1 MSDYKRQ
8 QPQDCPP
15 AKDPAPQPNPP
26 GGSCQPLPP
35 STPPTVPTPKPC
47 PDPDPCCKC
56 PTTPGSD
63 PTCFERFINS
73 QTDAIAAGKKAETFK
88 AELVQF
94 QAKAKTANQEYT
106 RDKFD
111 ALVKLWVD
119 LDADI
124 AKFIAKFVC
133 NVSCWR
139 CIIDCYVC
147 PLLNT
152 LHYAEEWLNGDGT
165 PYANVNNWYDLQYWY
180 SRDKDA
186 KERTFNR
193 IKDVL
198 KAWEKPAATIEA
210 ILKQNRGLL
219 DALDKSPS
227 SDKGKVVYDLFLKL
241 IPLHL
246 AIAPPSGSAWT
257 TKIGKEYTEFC
268 GCDSGT
274 PDDCCG
280 PDVGVRS
287 LRERV
292 TGPQPYLVDP
302 NDYFKI
308 ICCLV
313 ENRYLPAKDAL
324 SDAENKLSAA
334 AATIKGYTDQIT
346 NGLATFE
353 RDAKGAIPG
362 VFDCCDYECDD
373 DSQSKPS
380 QAR

>member
-1 MSDYKRQ
+1 MSEFKRQ
-8 QPQDCPP
+8 QNQDCSPST
-15 AKDPAPQPNPP
+15 DPAPQPKPP
-26 GGSCQPLPP
+26 GGSCDPLQN
-35 STPPTVPTPKPC
+35 PTAPTLPDPKPC

-63 PTCFERFINS
+63 PSCLDQLMTS
-73 QTDAIAAGKKAETFK
+73 QANAIAAGKRAEAFR
-88 AELVQF
+88 AELVQLL
-94 QAKAKTANQEYT
+94 AKAKTANQEYT

-124 AKFIAKFVC
+124 AKFIAKFIC
-133 NVSCWR
+133 NVPCWR
-139 CIIDCYVC
+139 CIIECHVC
-147 PLLNT
+147 PLLNK
-152 LHYAEEWLNGDGT
+152 LRAAEQRLYGDGSL
-165 PYANVNNWYDLQYWY
+165 YADVKNWYDLQYWY

-210 ILKQNRGLL
+210 ILKQNRALL
-219 DALDKSPS
+219 DALDKLPS
-227 SDKGKVVYDLFLKL
+227 SDRGKVVYDLFLKL

-246 AIAPPSGSAWT
+246 AIAPPSGSKWPT
-257 TKIGKEYTEFC
+257 RIGKEYTEFC
-268 GCDSGT
+268 GCDTGT

-280 PDVGVRS
+280 PDVGVLS
-287 LRERV
+287 LRGRLI
-292 TGPQPYLVDP
+292 GPQPYLVDP

-313 ENRYLPAKDAL
+313 ENRYRPAKDAL
-324 SDAENKLSAA
+324 SDAENNLAA
-334 AATIKGYTDQIT
+334 AAEKIKGYQDQVT
-346 NGLATFE
+346 NGLTSLE
-353 RDAKGAIPG
+353 KDAKGAIPG
-362 VFDCCDYECDD
+362 VFDCCDYDCDD
-373 DSQSKPS
+373 SSTSSS

>member
-1 MSDYKRQ
+1 V
-8 QPQDCPP
+8 PP
-15 AKDPAPQPNPP
+15 
-26 GGSCQPLPP
+26 
-35 STPPTVPTPKPC
+35 PKPC

-56 PTTPGSD
+56 PTTPGTD
-63 PTCFERFINS
+63 PTCIEHFINS

-94 QAKAKTANQEYT
+94 QAKVTTAKGDYT
-106 RDKFD
+106 REKFE

-139 CIIDCYVC
+139 CIIECYVC
-147 PLLNT
+147 PLLNK
-152 LHYAEEWLNGDGT
+152 LHYAEQWLYGDGT
-165 PYANVNNWYDLQYWY
+165 LYADVKNWYDLQYWY

-210 ILKQNRGLL
+210 VLKQNRALL

-246 AIAPPSGSAWT
+246 AIAPASGSAWT

-268 GCDSGT
+268 GCDTGT

-280 PDVGVRS
+280 PDVGVLS
-287 LRERV
+287 LRERLIP
-292 TGPQPYLVDP
+292 PQPYLVDP
-302 NDYFKI
+302 EDYFKI

-324 SDAENKLSAA
+324 SDAENKLTAA
-334 AATIKGYTDQIT
+334 AATIKSYTDQIT
-346 NGLATFE
+346 NGLASFE
-353 RDAKGAIPG
+353 KDAKGAIPG

-373 DSQSKPS
+373 DSSSTSS

>member
-1 MSDYKRQ
+1 MSEYKRQ
-8 QPQDCPP
+8 PPDHPP
-15 AKDPAPQPNPP
+15 ATTPAPQPNPP
-26 GGSCQPLPP
+26 GGSCKPVT
-35 STPPTVPTPKPC
+35 TPTAPTIPDPKPC

-63 PTCFERFINS
+63 PSCLDQLITA
-73 QTDAIAAGKKAETFK
+73 QTNEIAAGKKAEAFK
-88 AELVQF
+88 AELVQLL
-94 QAKAKTANQEYT
+94 AKSKAANQEYT

-111 ALVKLWVD
+111 ALIKLWVE

-124 AKFIAKFVC
+124 AKFIAKFIC

-139 CIIDCYVC
+139 CLIECYVC
-147 PLLNT
+147 PLLNK
-152 LHYAEEWLNGDGT
+152 LHYAEQWLYGDGT
-165 PYANVNNWYDLQYWY
+165 LYTDAKNWYDLQYWY

-186 KERTFNR
+186 KERAFNQ

-210 ILKQNRGLL
+210 TLKQNRALL

-227 SDKGKVVYDLFLKL
+227 SDKNKVVYDLFLKL

-246 AIAPPSGSAWT
+246 AIAPPSGSKWP

-268 GCDSGT
+268 GCDTGT

-280 PDVGVRS
+280 PDVGVLS
-287 LRERV
+287 LRQRLI
-292 TGPQPYLVDP
+292 GPQPYLVDP

-313 ENRYLPAKDAL
+313 ENRYRPAKDAL
-324 SDAENKLSAA
+324 SDAENKVAE
-334 AATIKGYTDQIT
+334 AATKIKGYQDQIT
-346 NGLATFE
+346 NGLASFE
-353 RDAKGAIPG
+353 KDAKGAIPG
-362 VFDCCDYECDD
+362 VFDCADYECDD
-373 DSQSKPS
+373 DYSSSKPS